1 MHGGWSDVKALSQDV
16 ELVFDLVINHASSAH
31 PRFLEFLK
39 NVPPG
44 NAYFLTADGD
54 SNVDDVTRPRAHPLL
69 QAYETAAGLRHVWC
83 TFSRDQVDWDF
94 KNPDVFFEFIDVF
107 VSYLENGA
115 TWFASCDRLSMEK
128 INTNC
133 IHLPETHAAVKV
145 LRWVA
150 EYISSDIKILTETN
164 VPLLRI

>member
-1 MHGGWSDVKALSQDV
+1 M
-16 ELVFDLVINHASSAH
+16 
-31 PRFLEFLK
+31 
-39 NVPPG
+39 
-44 NAYFLTADGD
+44 
-54 SNVDDVTRPRAHPLL
+54 TRPRAHPLL
-69 QAYETAAGLRHVWC
+69 QAYETEAGLRHVWC

-107 VSYLENGA
+107 ISYLEHGA
-115 TWFASCDRLSMEK
+115 TWVRLDAIAYLWKE
-128 INTNC
+128 IGTNC

-164 VPLLRI
+164 VPLAENLSYFGMAMKHTSSTIFLCLHCSFMRF